1 MADDDGLYKKRKRD
15 NKDSAKM
22 SFKLVYTN
30 DQGQSKQLTGQEF
43 EEFKLKFPEVA
54 QLILEEDSGVDE
66 EMINKAKDIEC
77 W

>member
-1 MADDDGLYKKRKRD
+1 MADDDGLNKKRKRD

-54 QLILEEDSGVDE
+54 QLILEADSKVDE

>member
-1 MADDDGLYKKRKRD
+1 MADDDGLNKKRKRD

-54 QLILEEDSGVDE
+54 QLILEADSRVDE
-66 EMINKAKDIEC
+66 EMINKVKDIEC